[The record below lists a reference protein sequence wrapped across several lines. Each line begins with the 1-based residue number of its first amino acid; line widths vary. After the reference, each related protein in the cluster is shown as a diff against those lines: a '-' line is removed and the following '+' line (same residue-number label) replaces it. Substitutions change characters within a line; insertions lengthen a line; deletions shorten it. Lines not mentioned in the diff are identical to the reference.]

1 MISGLTPLAR
11 RHTDPGSQK
20 TKPEKP
26 LTRIAEQTII
36 STPKKTPKKTDSE
49 ATQSSGKDESR
60 ILQWPPQKLQNA
72 LRSPLNHSIS
82 LLSFLMVAINA
93 TYVGILLAHNG
104 QDVESLGIMW
114 QFVGQFARLGP
125 TAVPLMFAF
134 VVGRAVKSYAH
145 WRLQKGECIG
155 TLDTL
160 FGSTT
165 FTGTITTMIELQRF
179 GVVPAFL
186 VIIWILSPLGGQ
198 AAFRVLTPRHE
209 EISSNSTLLYLDN
222 EVPFPSRYR
231 KHAKAGQQTI
241 VNTLFLGSLAAPD
254 AVKSSKV
261 DTWGNVKIPMI
272 EYLTNHYKLNED
284 GWIDLE
290 KYEDEI
296 VYSSLLGIPVANVSQ
311 RHRSSFT
318 LKTSYLMLNCT
329 ELQMFAG
336 NAHEEVTYPRKGCEA
351 AQCNIKFTW
360 GEFATVPDPGGMQ
373 NSTPEYERCT
383 DPRVAARDLLYWNYD
398 YVDSSTQSTLAKCS
412 MTTSFVEVRVSCIG
426 WDCGVVE
433 MRPTASTSEARPN
446 SNITFFD
453 ECPFTGLNY
462 MWETFFSYFATLTE
476 EYNKQGLNSFIQSYL
491 VDPGLGLNCSAT
503 VDLPP
508 VYGVGK
514 KLFSIHLGQLLNTY
528 WQALIGDEPLFLG
541 HPENYDGVTKWPLA
555 SEFSRTYF
563 NYRFLDTQATVY
575 VGLKALRYQKAWMA
589 VLIVATLVLLLTT
602 VLEFALGLKI
612 WVPKL
617 LMNISTLTRGN
628 PNFDVPAGG
637 GALSDEAR
645 AKLLADI
652 KVRFGDAEGA
662 NESSDLIIGNCV
674 EYGGRVSKLT
684 KGRLY
689 A

>member
-1 MISGLTPLAR
+1 MVTV
-11 RHTDPGSQK
+11 
-20 TKPEKP
+20 
-26 LTRIAEQTII
+26 
-36 STPKKTPKKTDSE
+36 
-49 ATQSSGKDESR
+49 
-60 ILQWPPQKLQNA
+60 NA
-72 LRSPLNHSIS
+72 IY
-82 LLSFLMVAINA
+82 I
-93 TYVGILLAHNG
+93 GILLAHNG
-104 QDVESLGIMW
+104 QDVERLGFMW
-114 QFVGQFARLGP
+114 DFVDQFARLGP

-145 WRLQKGECIG
+145 WRLQKGERIG

-165 FTGTITTMIELQRF
+165 FTGTITTIIDLQRF
-179 GVVPAFL
+179 EVVAAFL

-198 AAFRVLTPRHE
+198 AAFRVLTPRLE
-209 EISSNSTLLYLDN
+209 EVSSNSTLLYLDS

-231 KHAKAGQQTI
+231 KHAEAGQQTT

-284 GWIDLE
+284 GWITLE
-290 KYEDEI
+290 QYKGDI

-329 ELQMFAG
+329 ELRMFAE
-336 NAHEEVTYPRKGCEA
+336 NAHEEVTYPRQGCEA
-351 AQCNIKFTW
+351 GQCNIKFTW
-360 GEFATVPDPGGMQ
+360 GEFANVPNPGGMQ
-373 NSTPEYERCT
+373 NSTHDYERCT
-383 DPRVAARDLLYWNYD
+383 DPRVAAKDLLYWNYD
-398 YVDSSTQSTLAKCS
+398 HVDSRTQSTLAKCS
-412 MTTSFVEVRVSCIG
+412 MTTSFVEVRVTCTG
-426 WDCGVVE
+426 WDCGVAE

-446 SNITFFD
+446 SNITFLD

-462 MWETFFSYFATLTE
+462 MWETFFGSFATLTE

-491 VDPGLGLNCSAT
+491 VDPSLGLNSSAT

-508 VYGVGK
+508 VYRVGE
-514 KLFSIHLGQLLNTY
+514 KLFSIHLAQLLNTY

-563 NYRFLDTQATVY
+563 NYRFLDAQATVY
-575 VGLKALRYQKAWMA
+575 VGFKALRYQKAWMA
-589 VLIVATLVLLLTT
+589 VLVMATLVLLPTT
-602 VLEFALGLKI
+602 LLDFVLSLKI

-617 LMNISTLTRGN
+617 LMNMSTLTRGN

-645 AKLLADI
+645 AKLLANF
-652 KVRFGDAEGA
+652 KVRFGDAEGVD
-662 NESSDLIIGNCV
+662 ESCDLVMGNCV
-674 EYGGRVSKLT
+674 EHGGRVSKLT
-684 KGRLY
+684 KGKLY